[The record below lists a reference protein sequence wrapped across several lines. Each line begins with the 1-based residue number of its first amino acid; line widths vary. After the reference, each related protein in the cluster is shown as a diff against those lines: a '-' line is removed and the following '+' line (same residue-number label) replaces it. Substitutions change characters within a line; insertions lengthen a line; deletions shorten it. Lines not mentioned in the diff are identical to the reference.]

1 MSKRKMLMLVGTK
14 PAKINSVQLFA
25 NKLAS
30 MRTKGAERWTIAA
43 LKTDVLIIH
52 MWTMFAESLILAKT
66 ESEEAHKC

>member
-1 MSKRKMLMLVGTK
+1 MLVGTK

-52 MWTMFAESLILAKT
+52 M
-66 ESEEAHKC
+66 